1 MSQSTFFKFTKVLA
15 NGEER
20 VSKWCKWRR
29 FIAWVLLYKL
39 KLLNQLKGI
48 KQQKRT
54 ERYTKGNYISSSLI
68 TLELMQEAEIE
79 IIKSTQRRSF
89 KNEIDALKSGNVISK
104 SSKVHK
110 LDPFVDNDGVLRAGG
125 RIQKSSLNKE
135 IQHPVLLPK
144 ESRVTTMIIQW
155 CHEKV
160 AHSGRGITI
169 NQIRSSG
176 FWVIN
181 CNSVVKSFVS
191 ACVAC
196 RHLRGKFQ
204 QQKMTNLPK
213 DRMCE
218 GPPFTY
224 CGVDLFGSFFVKE
237 GRKEMKR
244 YGTLFTCLSSR
255 AVHIDKS
262 NSLSTDS
269 FILCLRRFIGQRGNV
284 KHIRSDNGSNFVGAS
299 AELQKAFEEMNQE
312 QIENFM
318 KENGGEWMRWKRNPP
333 SASNMGGVWECQIRS
348 TRNIL
353 ASILKTHGASLNDES
368 LQTLLVEVEAIINS
382 RPLTTDLL
390 NHVDSLIPLSPI
402 NLLTMKSKVVM
413 PPPGAFSPPDVY
425 SRKHWRRVQHISNEF
440 WSRWRKEVLVILQ
453 NRQKWNTVKR
463 NCKIGDV
470 VLLKETST
478 ERNRWPMA
486 RIAETY
492 ADKNGI
498 VRSVKLKLG
507 SSNKV
512 DKSVRYLQ

>member
-1 MSQSTFFKFTKVLA
+1 
-15 NGEER
+15 
-20 VSKWCKWRR
+20 
-29 FIAWVLLYKL
+29 
-39 KLLNQLKGI
+39 
-48 KQQKRT
+48 
-54 ERYTKGNYISSSLI
+54 
-68 TLELMQEAEIE
+68 
-79 IIKSTQRRSF
+79 
-89 KNEIDALKSGNVISK
+89 
-104 SSKVHK
+104 
-110 LDPFVDNDGVLRAGG
+110 
-125 RIQKSSLNKE
+125 
-135 IQHPVLLPK
+135 
-144 ESRVTTMIIQW
+144 
-155 CHEKV
+155 
-160 AHSGRGITI
+160 
-169 NQIRSSG
+169 
-176 FWVIN
+176 
-181 CNSVVKSFVS
+181 
-191 ACVAC
+191 
-196 RHLRGKFQ
+196 
-204 QQKMTNLPK
+204 
-213 DRMCE
+213 
-218 GPPFTY
+218 
-224 CGVDLFGSFFVKE
+224 
-237 GRKEMKR
+237 MKR

-255 AVHIDKS
+255 AVHIEKS

-269 FILCLRRFIGQRGNV
+269 FILCLRRFIGRRGNV
-284 KHIRSDNGSNFVGAS
+284 RLIRSDNGSNFVGAS
-299 AELQKAFEEMNQE
+299 AELQKAFKEMNQE

-333 SASNMGGVWECQIRS
+333 SASNMGGVWERQIRS
-348 TRNIL
+348 ARNIL

-368 LQTLLVEVEAIINS
+368 LQTLLVEVEAITNS

-390 NHVDSLIPLSPI
+390 NDVDSLIPLSPI

-512 DKSVRYLQ
+512 DKSVRYLQRPVNKLVMLVEDK